1 MPIEQRNQLNDLC
14 SMTRLAVGAGSVSIA
29 RLEGTELVYEA
40 AEGTGASNVIGL
52 RLPSDRGIAGYVAHT
67 GMSLVVDEVRSDQR
81 FARDVAERVG
91 YVPDSL
97 MAVPV
102 VDADDGVLGV
112 VSILDRTVGIGDPL
126 AIASAAARVA
136 APSLAMFGAV
146 VRLGPLLVRSVADA
160 VDQNETTLVVGCGG
174 WPTTCQPTM
183 PRSPRSRRCSPHYGS
198 CRLRHAVPSPASC
211 RTRSASPHQGDVGDR
226 RSRLDPARVVGT
238 VPPTRRPRSSALDHV
253 PRTGD
258 AIVGI
263 R

>member
-1 MPIEQRNQLNDLC
+1 VANPGNLTRQLAAVADALGPLLMPVEQRNQLNDLC

-52 RLPSDRGIAGYVAHT
+52 RIPSDSGIAGYVAHT
-67 GMSLVVDEVRSDQR
+67 GMSLVVDEVHSDQR

-102 VDADDGVLGV
+102 VDADDGMLGV
-112 VSILDRTVGIGDPL
+112 VSVLDRTIGIGDPL

-136 APSLAMFGAV
+136 APALAMFGAV

-160 VDQNETTLVVGCGG
+160 VDHDETTLVLALRRLADGLQDDDAEIASFASLLAALRV
-174 WPTTCQPTM
+174 M
-183 PRSPRSRRCSPHYGS
+183 PHG
-198 CRLRHAVPSPASC
+198 
-211 RTRSASPHQGDVGDR
+211 TRSTVARILQDSIGLATPR
-226 RSRLDPARVVGT
+226 RRW
-238 VPPTRRPRSSALDHV
+238 
-253 PRTGD
+253 
-258 AIVGI
+258 
-263 R
+263 

>member
-1 MPIEQRNQLNDLC
+1 MANPGNLTRQLAAVADAIGPLLMPVEQRNQLNDLC

-67 GMSLVVDEVRSDQR
+67 GMSLVVDEVHSDQR

-112 VSILDRTVGIGDPL
+112 VSILDRTIGIGDPL

-136 APSLAMFGAV
+136 APALAMFGAV

-160 VDQNETTLVVGCGG
+160 VDQDETTLVSALRRLADDLPADDAEIASFASLLAALRV
-174 WPTTCQPTM
+174 M
-183 PRSPRSRRCSPHYGS
+183 P
-198 CRLRHAVPSPASC
+198 PA
-211 RTRSASPHQGDVGDR
+211 TRSTVARILQDSIGLATPR
-226 RSRLDPARVVGT
+226 RRW
-238 VPPTRRPRSSALDHV
+238 
-253 PRTGD
+253 
-258 AIVGI
+258 
-263 R
+263 

>member
-1 MPIEQRNQLNDLC
+1 VAKPGNLTRQLAAVADALGPLLMPIEQRNQLIDLC

-52 RLPSDRGIAGYVAHT
+52 RIPSDRGIAGYVAHT
-67 GMSLVVDEVRSDQR
+67 GMSLVVDEVHSDQR

-112 VSILDRTVGIGDPL
+112 VSVLDRTVGVGDPL

-136 APSLAMFGAV
+136 APALAMFGAV

-160 VDQNETTLVVGCGG
+160 VEHDESTLVLALRRLADDLPADDAEIASFASLLAALRV
-174 WPTTCQPTM
+174 M
-183 PRSPRSRRCSPHYGS
+183 P
-198 CRLRHAVPSPASC
+198 PA
-211 RTRSASPHQGDVGDR
+211 TRK
-226 RSRLDPARVVGT
+226 T
-238 VPPTRRPRSSALDHV
+238 VANILQ
-253 PRTGD
+253 D
-258 AIVGI
+258 AIGLATP
-263 R
+263 RRRW